1 MSIYLS
7 NDYLIKFLN
16 AVKQDDLNVFNEF
29 IKEDER
35 LLNICFGR
43 IPLLSMIYLY
53 NAKKIEKKY
62 QEKLIHIEKY
72 NIVEEDYDAYKKFLS
87 YAKRSLR
94 MYQNED
100 IVTPLEML
108 TICEEYIKLERSYS
122 SFNKTD
128 KIKKNIENICLN
140 YQNKFVKVSNN
151 QIIAPRKDFSLS
163 TKILLNSLI
172 AISLILIIIS
182 SIAYAIIPNMIG
194 NGTKESPYL
203 ISTEKQFI
211 KQLSE
216 NSSGLYYKL
225 TKDIELNNVSIDSF
239 SGYLDGNGKKL
250 KISNF
255 GIIKENKGE
264 ITNLILDISGEYNL
278 TQEGAFF
285 VNQNKGKID
294 NVRFI
299 GDAIIKEDSSKDIY
313 SSGLVFLNSN
323 ENGVISNIII
333 DSKIRVSGNGE
344 GEISF
349 SYLSVYNEGNISE
362 VDVLDS
368 SEIVAQNADIS
379 AVAYTNSNTITNVE
393 NNALISQTVTTNTW
407 NPFSAGVAINN
418 LGKIANAVNNGTVQS
433 ISEMDNAN
441 IAVFSS
447 GIVSRNYGT
456 ITESINNGLIQA
468 KSMSKNTAYV
478 GGIVCVN
485 AYYSNYNLNGVITNS
500 KTYGELILQS
510 KESMS
515 TVGGIAAY
523 NYCYINE
530 CLSKSMFNIDESD
543 GELHLGGIA
552 GITDYY
558 SGFFSNNYSNIK
570 MSGSESSLNVII
582 SENSKCY
589 IGGMIGS
596 MCGYLIDSY
605 SYSDINVKS
614 QENVYVG
621 QIAGVVQY
629 EQFMFNN
636 VYYVKGYLDNVGAIK
651 NKVDSEWMYDR
662 DNIYSI
668 EGFVEVASYNGLKKL
683 EVYIDG

>member
-16 AVKQDDLNVFNEF
+16 TVKQDDLNVFNEF
-29 IKEDER
+29 IKEDEN

-53 NAKKIEKKY
+53 NAKKIEKNY
-62 QEKLIHIEKY
+62 QEKLIHVEKY

-122 SFNKTD
+122 KFNKTE

-140 YQNKFVKVSNN
+140 YQNRYVKVSNN

-172 AISLILIIIS
+172 AISLILIIVS
-182 SIAYAIIPNMIG
+182 SIGYAIIPNMIG
-194 NGTKESPYL
+194 DGTKDSPYL
-203 ISTEKQFI
+203 IATEKQFI

-239 SGYLDGNGKKL
+239 SGYLDGNGKIL

-264 ITNLILDISGEYNL
+264 ISNLILDISGEHKL

-285 VNQNKGKID
+285 VTQNTGKID
-294 NVRFI
+294 NVKII
-299 GDAIIKEDSSKDIY
+299 GDAIIKEESSKDIY

-323 ENGVISNIII
+323 ENGVISNIIV
-333 DSKIRVSGNGE
+333 DSKVSVYGNGE

-349 SYLSVYNEGNISE
+349 AYISVYNEGNIRE

-379 AVAYTNSNTITNVE
+379 AIAYTNSNIITNVE
-393 NNALISQTVTTNTW
+393 NNALISQTVNVDTW
-407 NPFSAGVAINN
+407 NPFSTGIAINN
-418 LGKIANAVNNGTVQS
+418 LGKITNAVNNGTIKS
-433 ISEMDNAN
+433 ISEMDNAS

-456 ITESINNGLIQA
+456 ITDSVNNGVILA
-468 KSMSKNTAYV
+468 KSMSKNAAYV
-478 GGIVCVN
+478 GGIAGVN
-485 AYYSNYNLNGVITNS
+485 AYYSNYNLNGLITNS
-500 KTYGELILQS
+500 KTYGELSLLC
-510 KESMS
+510 KESTS
-515 TVGGIAAY
+515 TVGGVAAY

-530 CLSKSMFNIDESD
+530 CLSKSTFNIEDSN
-543 GELHLGGIA
+543 GELYLGGIA
-552 GITDYY
+552 GIADYY
-558 SGFFSNNYSNIK
+558 TGFFGNNYSTIQK
-570 MSGSESSLNVII
+570 SGSESNLNVTT
-582 SENSKCY
+582 SKNSKCY

-596 MCGYLIDSY
+596 MSGYLVDSY
-605 SYSDINVKS
+605 SYNTINAQS
-614 QENVYVG
+614 QENTYIG
-621 QIAGVVQY
+621 QIVGVVINEQY
-629 EQFMFNN
+629 MFKNA
-636 VYYVKGYLDNVGAIK
+636 YYVKGDLDNVAAIK
-651 NKVDSEWMYDR
+651 KKLDSEWVYDKES
-662 DNIYSI
+662 IYSI
-668 EGFVEVASYNGLKKL
+668 EGLVEVASYNGMKKL